1 MGREAGADFAFQSGV
16 FAAVCFKRSS
26 EKLTGF
32 SGCWD
37 KPVQFSIDYL
47 SITAV
52 KKIADKY
59 GFFLIIERPCALF
72 AFLDM

>member
-1 MGREAGADFAFQSGV
+1 MVKVRIIADIVVAVLNGV
-16 FAAVCFKRSS
+16 F
-26 EKLTGF
+26 KLTGF

-72 AFLDM
+72 AFLDT

>member
-1 MGREAGADFAFQSGV
+1 MA
-16 FAAVCFKRSS
+16 AAVSKVVR
-26 EKLTGF
+26 KLAGF

-72 AFLDM
+72 AFLDT

>member
-1 MGREAGADFAFQSGV
+1 MA
-16 FAAVCFKRSS
+16 AAVSKVVR
-26 EKLTGF
+26 KLAGF

-59 GFFLIIERPCALF
+59 GFSLIIERPCALF
-72 AFLDM
+72 AFLDT